1 MQHALD
7 LARPYWPLILALIV
21 WPIVGAALSWWLW
34 WDTPEHWDA
43 YAKAH
48 PGRAFIVRAIRTVS
62 PHLRKLVV
70 AWREYAAARSSLPP
84 LSIALPAEKQG
95 ALDVSATRTPEP
107 PHPTPADGVAFDAQ
121 RRSIGAVTVDPRKSE
136 PPFDPTARQTI
147 VPEVAAQIASE
158 TLPRDGQRGSISL
171 RALLAIVVGLAV
183 VLPLGAGL
191 YGCPASRQLTRPALG
206 PVDGCEPRSTR
217 CAPDGRPQVCS
228 GSRRWTDSD
237 NVCALSVN
245 VSAVCCLT
253 RSPVTGAEL
262 HACVLAERCIASDGG
277 L

>member
-1 MQHALD
+1 MLTIPLDVALRVIHRR
-7 LARPYWPLILALIV
+7 AAAAGVELIL
-21 WPIVGAALSWWLW
+21 
-34 WDTPEHWDA
+34 
-43 YAKAH
+43 
-48 PGRAFIVRAIRTVS
+48 PG
-62 PHLRKLVV
+62 
-70 AWREYAAARSSLPP
+70 
-84 LSIALPAEKQG
+84 
-95 ALDVSATRTPEP
+95 
-107 PHPTPADGVAFDAQ
+107 
-121 RRSIGAVTVDPRKSE
+121 DPRKSE
-136 PPFDPTARQTI
+136 PPFDPSARQTI
-147 VPEVAAQIASE
+147 VPEVAAEVQRAAHPE
-158 TLPRDGQRGSISL
+158 RGSISL

-183 VLPLGAGL
+183 VLPLGVAL

-262 HACVLAERCIASDGG
+262 HACVLAERCLPVDGG
-277 L
+277 TR